1 MRSPKL
7 TSAVMAAAAVM
18 ALVMAGAA
26 AASKHS
32 NVVKKHTAHAGVCSV
47 SLNVAPR
54 LLTAGETA
62 LAYGQA
68 TCPGGTEAS
77 QPVTLY
83 QRAAGSPGF
92 SVAGTTTTDA
102 KGFYQL
108 ATAALASNTQFY
120 SAVGSAL
127 SHRRNV
133 KVAAQVT
140 LVGPPETKTLFSG
153 IHTGR
158 RNAVTFTG
166 TVSPSDAGATVVL
179 QRQNSIRGNEWSW
192 IASTIVNSSGGFA
205 ITHAFVVPGPSD
217 VRVVVRSN
225 HRNVASPSNVLS
237 YNISQAQNPSLTILS
252 TADPIAFG
260 GATVVNGTAAGA
272 PNTTLTLLGH
282 AAHDRFAPVATTT
295 TNAKGEYAFG
305 PQSPAVSTFY
315 KVQGA
320 GRTSAVLYQGV
331 KYVLTAAPLA
341 TTVLSGQAVSF
352 SGTVSPAATGHT
364 IYIERRNINNT
375 GFHVAGTGTVGPGGA
390 YTISRIF
397 YAPGT
402 DVLRVK
408 IPGDF
413 THGGTASEPFS
424 ITIAPL
430 PTAKLKPEPQG
441 NGSLPPEGK
450 V

>member
-7 TSAVMAAAAVM
+7 TSAVMAAAAVL
-18 ALVMAGAA
+18 ALVTAGAA
-26 AASKHS
+26 AAGKQSKA
-32 NVVKKHTAHAGVCSV
+32 VKKHNTSAGVCGV
-47 SLNVAPR
+47 LLNVAPR
-54 LLTAGETA
+54 LVTAGETA

-68 TCPGGTEAS
+68 TCSGGTEAG

-108 ATAALASNTQFY
+108 ATPALAANTQFY

-133 KVAAQVT
+133 KVAVQVT

-153 IHTGR
+153 IHTGKQG
-158 RNAVTFTG
+158 AVTFTG
-166 TVSPSDAGATVVL
+166 TVSPADAGATVVL
-179 QRQNSIRGNEWSW
+179 QRQNSVRGTEWSW
-192 IASTIVNSSGGFA
+192 VGRTIVNSSGAFA
-205 ITHAFVVPGPSD
+205 ITHVFRIAGPSD
-217 VRVVVRSN
+217 IRVLVRSN
-225 HRNVASPSNVLS
+225 HRHVGSPSNVLS

-260 GATVVNGTAAGA
+260 GTAVISGTAAGA
-272 PNTTLTLLGH
+272 PNTTVTLLGH
-282 AAHDRFAPVATTT
+282 AAHDKFKPLATTT
-295 TNAKGEYAFG
+295 TGTDGKYAFP

-315 KVQGA
+315 RVQGA

-331 KYVLTAAPLA
+331 KYVLSATPVA
-341 TTVLSGQAVSF
+341 TTVLSGQPVSF
-352 SGTVSPAATGHT
+352 TGAVSPAATGHT
-364 IYIERRNINNT
+364 IYIERRNINNA
-375 GFHVAGTGTVGPGGA
+375 GFHVVGTGTVGAGGA

-402 DVLRVK
+402 AVLRVK

-413 THGGTASEPFS
+413 THGGTASEPFN

-430 PTAKLKPEPQG
+430 PAAKLKPEPQG